1 MASVRKNEGTVIET
15 TMKMYV
21 DAEIE
26 ILQDLITK
34 LQLEITELKETNRL
48 LGKQI
53 TVIKT
58 QNEEIITDINI
69 FKEGGN
75 L

>member
-1 MASVRKNEGTVIET
+1 
-15 TMKMYV
+15 MYV
-21 DAEIE
+21 DAEVIK
-26 ILQDLITK
+26 LQDQID
-34 LQLEITELKETNRL
+34 QLKQEVLELKEINRL

-53 TVIKT
+53 TIIKT

>member
-1 MASVRKNEGTVIET
+1 
-15 TMKMYV
+15 MKMYV
-21 DAEIE
+21 DAEVI
-26 ILQDLITK
+26 K
-34 LQLEITELKETNRL
+34 LQEQIDQLKQEVLELKEINRL

-53 TVIKT
+53 TIIKT

>member
-1 MASVRKNEGTVIET
+1 
-15 TMKMYV
+15 MKRYV
-21 DAEIE
+21 DVEVIK
-26 ILQDLITK
+26 LQDQID
-34 LQLEITELKETNRL
+34 QLKQEVLELKEINRL

-53 TVIKT
+53 TIIKT

>member
-1 MASVRKNEGTVIET
+1 
-15 TMKMYV
+15 MYV
-21 DAEIE
+21 DAEVI
-26 ILQDLITK
+26 K
-34 LQLEITELKETNRL
+34 LQEQIDQLKQEVLELKEINRL

-53 TVIKT
+53 TIIKT

>member
-1 MASVRKNEGTVIET
+1 
-15 TMKMYV
+15 MKMYV
-21 DAEIE
+21 DAEVIK
-26 ILQDLITK
+26 LQDQID
-34 LQLEITELKETNRL
+34 QLKQEVLELKEINRL

-53 TVIKT
+53 TIIKT